1 MAMHSGAATSKVL
14 IALGTAGLAGS
25 IVLRNGQMSDVLAQI
40 LELVKGVNEGEV
52 SPGHIDMALL
62 AAQIRHLAQEVRD
75 LTASKPVTILTGDS
89 ASRGKIAS
97 FILPAAAIGA
107 VGYCYMK
114 LKGLSFSDVMFVTK
128 QHMATA
134 VASVSKQLEQV
145 SDALAATKRHLTQ
158 RLENLDGKIDEQ
170 REVSK
175 AIMNEVNDVKTD
187 LSQIGFDIESIQQ
200 MVAALEGK
208 VGLLENKQDVAN
220 AGIWY
225 LCQVAGGIKDGIHSK
240 FFEEA
245 SEKLKPS
252 HALTFSEATDKLKGL
267 HILAEDMKPEEAIYL
282 DSKKGIFDG
291 KDSEKPAAKGSFPTG
306 RTIHR
311 TYTSNLTSMKQ
322 GFVL

>member
-25 IVLRNGQMSDVLAQI
+25 IVLRNGQLSDVLAQI
-40 LELVKGVNEGEV
+40 LDLSKGVNEGEV

-75 LTASKPVTILTGDS
+75 LTASRPVTILTGDS
-89 ASRGKIAS
+89 DSRGTIAS
-97 FILPAAAIGA
+97 YLLPAAAIGA

-128 QHMATA
+128 QHMANA

-145 SDALAATKRHLTQ
+145 ADALAATKRHLTQ

-170 REVSK
+170 HEVSK
-175 AIMNEVNDVKTD
+175 AIMHEVNDVKTD

-208 VGLLENKQDVAN
+208 VGSLEKKQDMAN

-225 LCQVAGGIKDGIHSK
+225 LCQVAGGIKDGIHAK
-240 FFEEA
+240 FFQEA

-252 HALTFSEATDKLKGL
+252 HALTFSEAAEKLKGL
-267 HILAEDMKPEEAIYL
+267 HILSEDAKPEESIEL
-282 DSKKGIFDG
+282 DLKKGVVEE
-291 KDSEKPAAKGSFPTG
+291 KDSEKLIAKGNFPTG
-306 RTIHR
+306 RAIHR
-311 TYTSNLTSMKQ
+311 TYTSNLTSIKR